1 MDRVPHWITQR
12 AIPLCSMQID
22 PQSNHWAGHHQLSY
36 KIYFFVPHYNLR
48 SGLFLLCRMREDEIS
63 KRFFLIFSQP
73 IRHPLIECDLT
84 FSICF
89 KWQMTIGWS
98 MMKFSATS
106 HVLLR
111 GSASM
116 IAFSWSLSTSDDWP
130 LCSSSSRLIS
140 FVKLLEPP
148 LHCTSVRSSWAKC
161 VDVMSCFC
169 CFKNHFE
176 LE

>member
-12 AIPLCSMQID
+12 AIPLCSMQMD

-36 KIYFFVPHYNLR
+36 KIYF
-48 SGLFLLCRMREDEIS
+48 LFHITIWEVAWRGWNFKMI
-63 KRFFLIFSQP
+63 FFFIFSQP
-73 IRHPLIECDLT
+73 IRHTLIECDFT

-89 KWQMTIGWS
+89 KCQMTIGWS
-98 MMKFSATS
+98 TLTFSATS

-111 GSASM
+111 GSAST
-116 IAFSWSLSTSDDWP
+116 IAFNWSLSTSDDWL

-140 FVKLLEPP
+140 FVKLLEPS
-148 LHCTSVRSSWAKC
+148 LHCTSVSSSWAKC

-169 CFKNHFE
+169 CFKSHFE
-176 LE
+176 LK